1 MSKVYRFIVTIIQQ
15 MSKVYRFIVTIIQQ
29 MSKVYRFI
37 VTIIQ
42 QVSNPSEVQYNF
54 LVIEQVCIG
63 CFI

>member
-15 MSKVYRFIVTIIQQ
+15 MSKVYRFIVTIIQP
-29 MSKVYRFI
+29 M
-37 VTIIQ
+37 
-42 QVSNPSEVQYNF
+42 SNPSEFQCSF